1 MPRSCSL
8 PGCAETASGY
18 STLCRQHKQAQRRH
32 GSPTQLGVTSH
43 ELRPYVTLVDARKA
57 KKPNSEAW
65 SILQGR
71 WGVVV
76 DAARS
81 TLQSYAEGQVS
92 LRPAIQ
98 AAHHIRNVANSVDH
112 WEVISTAMGMFIFQ
126 EQQPR
131 RFTSDAAF
139 DFQLVRRVLRL
150 APTNAGTYWDHQE
163 NRSRKVYRDVPPRVI
178 RTLAVPLKEAF
189 GAPGLMLAAKERE
202 EVQRGA
208 DQRRRLAEA
217 LGDLE

>member
-1 MPRSCSL
+1 MPRTCAV
-8 PGCAETASGY
+8 PGCSESTSGY
-18 STLCRQHKQAQRRH
+18 STLCHQHKQAQRRH
-32 GSPTQLGVTSH
+32 GSPTQLGVTSL
-43 ELRPYVTLVDARKA
+43 ELSPYVALVDARKA
-57 KKPNSEAW
+57 KNPNSEAW

-71 WGVVV
+71 WGVLV

-81 TLQSYAEGQVS
+81 TLKRYDEGQVS
-92 LRPAIQ
+92 PL
-98 AAHHIRNVANSVDH
+98 AAVRASDHICNVADNVAP
-112 WEVISTAMGMFIFQ
+112 WEVISTAIAMFILQ

-150 APTNAGTYWDHQE
+150 APSNAGTYWDHKE

-178 RTLAVPLKEAF
+178 KTLAVPLKEAF
-189 GAPGLMLAAKERE
+189 GAPGLMLAARERE
-202 EVQRGA
+202 DAQRIG

-217 LGDLE
+217 LGDLQ

>member
-1 MPRSCSL
+1 MPRTCAV
-8 PGCAETASGY
+8 PGCPEGTSGY

-32 GSPTQLGVTSH
+32 GSPTQLGVTSQ
-43 ELRPYVTLVDARKA
+43 ELRPYVALVDARKA
-57 KKPNSEAW
+57 KNPNSEAW

-81 TLQSYAEGQVS
+81 TLQRYAEGQAS

-98 AAHHIRNVANSVDH
+98 ASHHIRNLADNVDP
-112 WEVISTAMGMFIFQ
+112 WEVISTAIAMFLLQ
-126 EQQPR
+126 DQHPR

-150 APTNAGTYWDHQE
+150 APTNAGTYWDHKE

-202 EVQRGA
+202 DINKASVDRI
-208 DQRRRLAEA
+208 RLSSA
-217 LGDLE
+217 LEGLT